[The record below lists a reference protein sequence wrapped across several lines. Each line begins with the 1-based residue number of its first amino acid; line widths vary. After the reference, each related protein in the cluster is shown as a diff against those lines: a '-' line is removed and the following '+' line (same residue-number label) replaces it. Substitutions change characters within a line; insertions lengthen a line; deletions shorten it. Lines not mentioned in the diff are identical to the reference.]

1 MKFFNLRLL
10 LIVLIGIAI
19 KCLIITSS
27 GTILAQDERQP
38 FSLINIP
45 YTVESGVFNGIGT
58 KLDVREDESPTDG
71 SEEERSNDVNEEE
84 GSNEKESASIDE
96 KAQLLYTTIIRA
108 EETPWMRIHFGSYN
122 LGENSYIK
130 LTSLL
135 DGDSQY
141 LDANYMLIWSDT
153 SGIFNGTEVELE
165 LYVSPQ
171 DNGIFVNVDSI
182 LVAHPDDFAFS
193 VDVDAAADQEIPESI
208 CGDFD
213 DRVLSNDSR
222 VGRLFFGGCTGW
234 LVHNGAA
241 LTAGHCG
248 TPDGNLSGRV
258 LEFNV
263 PLSTSNGVPR
273 AASLNDQYPVT
284 SVRAFEADGEGE
296 DYNVFAIGP
305 NSNTDQRAHI
315 VQGFFHMTELVPSE
329 GNTVRVTGYGL
340 DPFPGG
346 TGGAGA
352 SCCDWDSDNNCNR
365 TCNSRSLVQ
374 QTDTG
379 ACDDC
384 LVDSAIE
391 HEVDTLPANSGS
403 PVIWESNNLA
413 IAIHTHGGCDSFF
426 SDFDNAGTWLGY
438 NPLQNALH
446 SFQANARYADAKS
459 ITPLFLQTGNVLHP
473 YKTITQAVS
482 GTPSGRRIA
491 IVAGSYKASA
501 GNTFT
506 AGANGKSLTLF
517 APVGQ
522 VTIGN

>member
-1 MKFFNLRLL
+1 MKLFNLKLS
-10 LIVLIGIAI
+10 LIALFGIAI
-19 KCLIITSS
+19 NCIIVSNFSTLL
-27 GTILAQDERQP
+27 GQNERQA
-38 FSLINIP
+38 FSLMDIP
-45 YTVESGVFNGIGT
+45 YTMESGVFNGAGT
-58 KLDVREDESPTDG
+58 G
-71 SEEERSNDVNEEE
+71 QDVNGEE
-84 GSNEKESASIDE
+84 SVNVDE
-96 KAQLLYTTIIRA
+96 NAQLLYSTIIQA
-108 EETPWMRIHFGSYN
+108 EDTPWMRIHFSSYN

-135 DGDSQY
+135 DGDSQF

-165 LYVSPQ
+165 VYVAPQ
-171 DNGIFVNVDSI
+171 DNGIFVNVDKI
-182 LVAHPDDFAFS
+182 LVADPVDIDFNL
-193 VDVDAAADQEIPESI
+193 DIDAVSDGNIPESI

-248 TPDGNLSGRV
+248 SPDGNLSGV
-258 LEFNV
+258 ILEFNV
-263 PLSTSNGVPR
+263 PLSTSNGSPR

-284 SVRAFEADGEGE
+284 SVRAFESDGRGE
-296 DYNVFAIGP
+296 DYSVFAIGP
-305 NSNTDQRAHI
+305 NSNTGLRAHI

-329 GNTVRVTGYGL
+329 GNIVRVTGYGL
-340 DPFPGG
+340 DPFPEG

-352 SCCDWDSDNNCNR
+352 PCCDWDADGNCNR
-365 TCNSRSLVQ
+365 SCNSRSLVQ
-374 QTDTG
+374 QTDIG

-384 LVDSAIE
+384 LVDTAIE

-403 PVIWESNNLA
+403 PVIWESKNMA
-413 IAIHTHGGCDSFF
+413 IAIHTRGGCDSFF
-426 SDFDNAGTWLGY
+426 SDFDNDGTWLGY

-446 SFQANARYADAKS
+446 SFQANSRYADARS
-459 ITPLFLQTGNVLHP
+459 ISPTLFQNGNVLHP
-473 YKTITQAVS
+473 YKTIAKAVS
-482 GTPSGRRIA
+482 DTPSGRRIA
-491 IVAGSYKASA
+491 IVAGSYRASA

-506 AGANGKSLTLF
+506 AGTGGKALTLF